1 VTPDVIPAVMLH
13 DALLW
18 RDNICYKINNL
29 LRGNSMQGIARQ
41 SNGIYVV
48 DSGYGGQSKVAAV
61 HFVVDQGQVAIIDTG
76 SNASV
81 PHILSALACLDIVPE
96 AVKWVIPTH
105 LHLDHAGGVGSLMC
119 ALPCARAVI
128 HPSAMSHLAHPA
140 RLWEKAI
147 KAFGLDQS
155 FRLYGRL
162 TPVDEQ
168 RIVPSRDGMELPLGD
183 RMLKILDA
191 PGHARHHI
199 VVWDESAEAFF
210 AGDAF
215 GISYRE
221 FDVGKRSFVLP
232 SSSPAQF
239 DPGAMIESIA
249 RMVAHNPQAMY
260 LAHYGKVMGV
270 ERLANDLFRLIHA
283 QIAIAQAARGSGLAR
298 HTEILSALEE
308 LVREE
313 RARQQWALNEEISL
327 NLLRPDLCLNA
338 QGLEIWLDRLHEQRV
353 VREAAAKEETGIRM
367 VAIAAA

>member
-1 VTPDVIPAVMLH
+1 
-13 DALLW
+13 
-18 RDNICYKINNL
+18 
-29 LRGNSMQGIARQ
+29 MQGIACQ
-41 SNGIYVV
+41 SDGIYIV

-61 HFVVDQGQVAIIDTG
+61 HFVVDHGRVAIIDTG

-81 PHILSALACLDIVPE
+81 PHILSALACLNIVPE
-96 AVKWVIPTH
+96 AVEWVIPTH

-128 HPSAMSHLAHPA
+128 HPSAVRHLAHPA

-147 KAFGLDQS
+147 RVFGLEQS
-155 FRLYGRL
+155 FRTYGRL
-162 TPVDEQ
+162 TPVDEH
-168 RIVPSRDGMELPLGD
+168 RIIPSRDGMELPLGD
-183 RMLKILDA
+183 RVLKLLDA
-191 PGHARHHI
+191 PGHARHHV
-199 VVWDESAEAFF
+199 VVWDESAGVFF

-221 FDVGKRSFVLP
+221 FDVAKRSFVLP

-239 DPGAMIESIA
+239 DPVAMIESVA
-249 RMVAHNPQAMY
+249 RMLAHNPQAMY

-298 HTEILSALEE
+298 HTEILSGLEE

-313 RARQQWALNEEISL
+313 CARQQWALNEEMSL

-338 QGLEIWLDRLHEQRV
+338 QGLEIWLDRLHEQRAIK
-353 VREAAAKEETGIRM
+353 EAAMEGKKEMRM
-367 VAIAAA
+367 PVVVAAA

>member
-1 VTPDVIPAVMLH
+1 
-13 DALLW
+13 
-18 RDNICYKINNL
+18 
-29 LRGNSMQGIARQ
+29 MQGVVRQ
-41 SNGIYVV
+41 SDGIYIV
-48 DSGYGGQSKVAAV
+48 DSGYSGQPKVAAV
-61 HFVVDQGQVAIIDTG
+61 HFVVDHGRVAIIDTG

-96 AVKWVIPTH
+96 AVEWVIPTH

-128 HPSAMSHLAHPA
+128 HPSAVSHLAHPA

-147 KAFGLDQS
+147 RVFGLEQS

-162 TPVDEQ
+162 TPVDEH
-168 RIVPSRDGMELPLGD
+168 RIIPSRDGMELPLGD
-183 RMLKILDA
+183 RVLKLFDA

-199 VVWDESAEAFF
+199 VVWDEVAGAFF

-215 GISYRE
+215 GISFRE
-221 FDVGKRSFVLP
+221 FDVGKRSFVFP

-239 DPGAMIESIA
+239 DPVSMIESIA
-249 RMVAHNPQAMY
+249 RMVARNPQAMY

-270 ERLANDLFRLIHA
+270 ERLADDLFRLIHA

-298 HTEILSALEE
+298 HTEILSGLEE

-338 QGLEIWLDRLHEQRV
+338 QGLEIWLDRLHEQRAIK
-353 VREAAAKEETGIRM
+353 EAAMEEEAGM
-367 VAIAAA
+367 GMAVIAAA